1 MCSICGIIDFK
12 NRPDVDLVQ
21 KMGLTMKNRGPD
33 ATESYN
39 DEFTALHHNRLSV
52 MDPEKGRQPM
62 TASFEGREYTIIY
75 NGEIYNSPELRKELT
90 TYGAKFKTECDTETV
105 LWSYIIF
112 GDECPKKLNGIFA
125 FCVYDKHDR
134 RVFLARD
141 RLGVKP
147 FFYSMA
153 GDSFLFASEIKALLK
168 NPQVRSKLDNVGL
181 WQLIFLAPV
190 TLSGSGIFRDIKELK
205 PSECAEFSE
214 KGLKIKSYWSLEA
227 KPFSGTAET
236 AAEETGELIRD
247 ALKRQTVSDVP
258 LCTFLSGGLD
268 SSALTSLTADIY
280 RKRGERLST
289 YSFEYEGNKENFKQS
304 IFQPQGDDDF
314 AKYLAE
320 YLDTDHT
327 VLTVPNKTVADY
339 LYSAVDARD
348 FPGQADIDSSLLYYC
363 KRVKEKHTV
372 ALSGE
377 CADEIFG
384 GYPWF
389 YRPEM
394 LYRDFFPWIHEPME
408 RAGIFKKEFARPQEG
423 YEYLSGE
430 YRKVI
435 ENCSTLPTDN
445 DAMRTSRIATWLS
458 VGYFMTSL
466 LERKDRMSMYSGVE
480 VRVPFADHRILEY
493 VYNVPWEIKFENGVE
508 KALLRNAVS
517 DSLPDKILW
526 RKKSPYPKTHSPE
539 YRKAVTE
546 MLKERLNKKG
556 ILSEV
561 INTNVLNE
569 VLSGEDKTWFG
580 QLMSTPQLI
589 AWLIQFDYWAEKYNV
604 EFEL

>member
-289 YSFEYEGNKENFKQS
+289 YSFEYEGNKESFK
-304 IFQPQGDDDF
+304 
-314 AKYLAE
+314 
-320 YLDTDHT
+320 
-327 VLTVPNKTVADY
+327 N
-339 LYSAVDARD
+339 
-348 FPGQADIDSSLLYYC
+348 SL
-363 KRVKEKHTV
+363 
-372 ALSGE
+372 
-377 CADEIFG
+377 FM
-384 GYPWF
+384 GYP
-389 YRPEM
+389 
-394 LYRDFFPWIHEPME
+394 LY
-408 RAGIFKKEFARPQEG
+408 PQ
-423 YEYLSGE
+423 
-430 YRKVI
+430 
-435 ENCSTLPTDN
+435 
-445 DAMRTSRIATWLS
+445 
-458 VGYFMTSL
+458 
-466 LERKDRMSMYSGVE
+466 
-480 VRVPFADHRILEY
+480 HQQ
-493 VYNVPWEIKFENGVE
+493 
-508 KALLRNAVS
+508 
-517 DSLPDKILW
+517 
-526 RKKSPYPKTHSPE
+526 
-539 YRKAVTE
+539 
-546 MLKERLNKKG
+546 
-556 ILSEV
+556 
-561 INTNVLNE
+561 
-569 VLSGEDKTWFG
+569 
-580 QLMSTPQLI
+580 QLQQQI
-589 AWLIQFDYWAEKYNV
+589 YID
-604 EFEL
+604 